1 MPIYCT
7 KNNIYT
13 SAHSHIRTLRFY
25 IQKIFLCFATLL
37 LSCAASIAQST
48 KPEMADGLKSSGK
61 IYVVVAVVLTVLAGL
76 FLYIWKIDCTI
87 SKLENKK

>member
-7 KNNIYT
+7 KNNIYIFT
-13 SAHSHIRTLRFY
+13 HSQIRALRFC

-37 LSCAASIAQST
+37 LSFATSIAQNT
-48 KPEMADGLKSSGK
+48 KPEMADDSKSSGK

-87 SKLENKK
+87 SKLEKKK

>member
-1 MPIYCT
+1 MPIYT
-7 KNNIYT
+7 KNNIHT
-13 SAHSHIRTLRFY
+13 SVHPHIRTLRFY

-37 LSCAASIAQST
+37 TSCVASIAQNT
-48 KPEMADGLKSSGK
+48 KPEMANGLKSSGK